1 MVNQINRK
9 TAREV
14 DKLTDTDMAAA
25 RNYNAKT
32 IISRATNSV
41 DNPVIDDVIA
51 HLANAHE
58 NRRARQ
64 VNKWERMRGQSV
76 QITA

>member
-1 MVNQINRK
+1 MVNRINRQ

-14 DKLTDTDMAAA
+14 DKLTETDIAAA
-25 RNYNAKT
+25 RSYNAKT
-32 IISRATNSV
+32 LTFRTTNSV

-51 HLANAHE
+51 HLANALE

-64 VNKWERMRGQSV
+64 VTEWERMRGQV
-76 QITA
+76 AHV